1 MDRNAILSSYASD
14 FKSYSTSDSRST
26 VEKVLKYSGTSSD
39 ILRRG
44 DIKKE
49 IVVFRLLSGSA
60 NYMLDDEKPDE
71 LTQNF
76 EALVYVEQSDGHST
90 KDVAYDRILEI
101 TDQLIDWATQVTGS
115 AVNSKV
121 YTISLTGVGATN
133 EQDGFLS
140 ASVNF
145 QSIIQIS

>member
-1 MDRNAILSSYASD
+1 MDRNAILGGYVSD
-14 FKSYSTSDSRST
+14 FKSYSTSDSRTT

-49 IVVFRLLSGSA
+49 IVVFRLLGGSA

-76 EALVYVEQSDGHST
+76 EALVYVEQSDGHSM

-133 EQDGFLS
+133 EQNGYLS

-145 QSIIQIS
+145 QSIIKIS

>member
-1 MDRNAILSSYASD
+1 MDRNAILDGYVSD
-14 FKSYSTSDSRST
+14 YKTYSGSDSRPT

-49 IVVFRLLSGSA
+49 IVVFRLLGGSA

-71 LTQNF
+71 LTQNL
-76 EALVYVEQSDGHST
+76 EALVYVEQSDGHSMI
-90 KDVAYDRILEI
+90 DVAYDRVLEI
-101 TDQLIDWATQVTGS
+101 TDQLIDWATQVTGN

-121 YTISLTGVGATN
+121 FTISLTGVGSTDERN
-133 EQDGFLS
+133 GYLS

>member
-1 MDRNAILSSYASD
+1 MDRNAILDGYVSD
-14 FKSYSTSDSRST
+14 YKTYSGSDSRTT
-26 VEKVLKYSGTSSD
+26 VEKVLSHSGTSSD

-49 IVVFRLLSGSA
+49 IVVFRLLGGSA

-71 LTQNF
+71 LAQNF
-76 EALVYVEQSDGHST
+76 EALVYVEQSDGHSM

-101 TDQLIDWATQVTGS
+101 TDQLIDWATQVVGNV
-115 AVNSKV
+115 VNNKV
-121 YTISLTGVGATN
+121 YTISLTGVGATDERN
-133 EQDGFLS
+133 GYLS

>member
-1 MDRNAILSSYASD
+1 MDRNAILSGYVSNYS
-14 FKSYSTSDSRST
+14 SYSSTDSRPT

-49 IVVFRLLSGSA
+49 IVVFRLLGGST
-60 NYMLDDEKPDE
+60 NYRLDDDKPDE

-76 EALVYVEQSDGHST
+76 EALVYVEQADGHSM
-90 KDVAYDRILEI
+90 KDVAYDRILEV
-101 TDQLIDWATQVTGS
+101 TDQLIDWANQVSGS
-115 AVNSKV
+115 TINSKV
-121 YTISLTGVGATN
+121 YTVTTTGVGAVD
-133 EQDGFLS
+133 EREGYIA
-140 ASVNF
+140 ASVSF

>member
-1 MDRNAILSSYASD
+1 MDRNAILGGYVSD
-14 FKSYSTSDSRST
+14 FKSYSTSDSRTT

-49 IVVFRLLSGSA
+49 IVVFRLLGGSA

-133 EQDGFLS
+133 EQNGYLS

-145 QSIIQIS
+145 QSIIKIS

>member
-1 MDRNAILSSYASD
+1 MDRNAILSGYVSNYS
-14 FKSYSTSDSRST
+14 SYSSTDSRPT

-49 IVVFRLLSGSA
+49 IVVFRLLGGSTG
-60 NYMLDDEKPDE
+60 YILDDEKPDE

-76 EALVYVEQSDGHST
+76 EALVYVEQSDGHSVI
-90 KDVAYDRILEI
+90 DVAYDRILEI
-101 TDQLIDWATQVTGS
+101 TDQLIDWATQVVGGD
-115 AVNSKV
+115 VNNKV
-121 YTISLTGVGATN
+121 YTISLTGVGATDERN
-133 EQDGFLS
+133 GYLS

-145 QSIIQIS
+145 QSIIKIS

>member
-1 MDRNAILSSYASD
+1 MDRNAILDGYVSD
-14 FKSYSTSDSRST
+14 YKTYSGSDSRTT

-49 IVVFRLLSGSA
+49 IVVFRLLGGSTG
-60 NYMLDDEKPDE
+60 YILDDEKPDE

-76 EALVYVEQSDGHST
+76 EALVYVEQSDGHSMI
-90 KDVAYDRILEI
+90 DVAYDRILEI
-101 TDQLIDWATQVTGS
+101 TDQLIDWAPQVVGGD
-115 AVNSKV
+115 VNDKV
-121 YTISLTGVGATN
+121 YTISLTGVGATT
-133 EQDGFLS
+133 EQNGFLS